1 VNALPSLS
9 VITVVPPRGL
19 NTRWYLDLNRISVH
33 SAWAHG
39 FMHVWALWLG
49 LVALAG
55 LDVVAYLVGR
65 RSRQPARAVAAAAL
79 TGVGALVALALNQ
92 PLAHAVAEKRPYAAH
107 PAALVL
113 VTRAQDYS
121 FPSDHATA
129 AGAVIIGL
137 LVYANRWGLVALVLG
152 LFLAFARVYVGAH
165 YPGDVVA
172 GLIYG
177 AAIGG
182 LTFALL
188 FRLVHRLAKWM
199 SAGPL
204 RFLIAARPLPPASH

>member
-1 VNALPSLS
+1 MNALSSLS

-49 LVALAG
+49 LVALAA
-55 LDVVAYLVGR
+55 LDGVAYLVGR
-65 RSRQPARAVAAAAL
+65 RSRQPERAVAAAAL

-92 PLAHAVAEKRPYAAH
+92 PLAHAVAERRPYAAH
-107 PAALVL
+107 PTALVL

-121 FPSDHATA
+121 FPSDHATV
-129 AGAVIIGL
+129 AGAIIIGL
-137 LVYANRWGLVALVLG
+137 LVYANRWGLAAFVLG

-188 FRLVHRLAKWM
+188 FRLVRRLAQWM

-204 RFLIAARPLPPASH
+204 RFLIAAGPKAP